1 MPSHPDRI
9 RENYQSMKYDIRCII
24 SEILAEQSE
33 MYVRNT
39 FMEAYKR
46 LRAVVPHGDIHVTL
60 TIEENKD
67 ANIS

>member
-1 MPSHPDRI
+1 MPSHPDRV
-9 RENYQSMKYDIRCII
+9 RESYESMKYDIRCII
-24 SEILAEQSE
+24 SEVLAEQSE

-39 FMEAYKR
+39 FMEAYKK
-46 LRAVVPHGDIHVTL
+46 LRAMVSHGNIYVTL